1 MKKLETPKTELAAF
15 IAKNATI
22 VGRVEL
28 AKDSSVW
35 FGAILRGDNDL
46 ISIGEATNVQDG
58 TIIHTDDQMPL
69 RVGAR
74 VTIGHAAVLHGCTVG
89 DESLIGIGA
98 VLLNGSHIPRHCV
111 VGARAPLVTG
121 GKNFSRAQPHHRLTR
136 ARHPH
141 AHGRRD
147 RRHPRLRR
155 ALRRKRAPL
164 RSAWLIFQ
172 IRAIVLR
179 SCFSVSLLSSMCMYT
194 T

>member
-15 IAKNATI
+15 VAKNATI

-58 TIIHTDDQMPL
+58 TIIHTDDDMPL

-74 VTIGHAAVLHGCTVG
+74 VTIGHAAILHGCTVD
-89 DESLIGIGA
+89 DESLVGIGA

-111 VGARAPLVTG
+111 VGARALVTE
-121 GKNFSRAQPHHRLTR
+121 GKTYPERSLIIGSPARTIRTLTDEEIE
-136 ARHPH
+136 
-141 AHGRRD
+141 G
-147 RRHPRLRR
+147 
-155 ALRRKRAPL
+155 
-164 RSAWLIFQ
+164 
-172 IRAIVLR
+172 IRASAAHYVENARRFAQEL
-179 SCFSVSLLSSMCMYT
+179 
-194 T
+194 

>member
-15 IAKNATI
+15 VAKNATI

-58 TIIHTDDQMPL
+58 TIIHTDDDMPL

-74 VTIGHAAVLHGCTVG
+74 VTIGHAAILHGCTVD
-89 DESLIGIGA
+89 DESLVGIGA

-111 VGARAPLVTG
+111 VGARALVTE
-121 GKNFSRAQPHHRLTR
+121 GKTYPERSLIIGSPARAIRTLTDEEIER
-136 ARHPH
+136 
-141 AHGRRD
+141 
-147 RRHPRLRR
+147 
-155 ALRRKRAPL
+155 
-164 RSAWLIFQ
+164 
-172 IRAIVLR
+172 IRASAAHYVENARRFAQEL
-179 SCFSVSLLSSMCMYT
+179 
-194 T
+194 